1 MGECYNAL
9 VRHPKFPERRGLRIR
24 KSLWAIGKLKSE
36 NETMVLDG
44 LLYASALSLIGI
56 FAAVF
61 GGPGWAVPELA
72 LAAFVLYFFRDPER
86 VPPSGESVVSPADG
100 RVLELGALEW
110 EGQRVWKIGI
120 FLSLFD
126 VHVNRSPITG
136 VIRSIR
142 YQPGRFFIASRPE
155 ASLENEQNTV
165 VVEGDRY
172 TVTFKQIAGAL
183 ARRIVFKKKVGDR
196 IERGERIGLIKF
208 GSRVD
213 LYLPLDLVPKVA
225 VGDRVKAGI
234 STLASLADAQS
245 DAQKQLAESST
256 QKTQLRSQISGGS

>member
-1 MGECYNAL
+1 MAL
-9 VRHPKFPERRGLRIR
+9 GGSSFSQLAHPDVLCAVGTP
-24 KSLWAIGKLKSE
+24 KSGK
-36 NETMVLDG
+36 ETMVLDG
-44 LLYASALSLIGI
+44 YLYASALSLMGI
-56 FAAVF
+56 LAAAF

-86 VPPSGESVVSPADG
+86 IPPAGESVVSPADG
-100 RVLELGALEW
+100 RVLELCALDW

-126 VHVNRSPITG
+126 VHVNRSPIAG

-142 YQPGRFFIASRPE
+142 YQPGRFLIASRPE

-172 TVTFKQIAGAL
+172 SVTFKQIAGAL
-183 ARRIVFKKKVGDR
+183 ARRIVFRKNIGDR
-196 IERGERIGLIKF
+196 VKRGERIGLIKF

-225 VGDRVKAGI
+225 VGDHVKAGV

-245 DAQKQLAESST
+245 DAQQQLVGSSR
-256 QKTQLRSQISGGS
+256 QQSQLGSQVSGGS